1 MSDYA
6 LGLSSSNSKTYSAI
20 TYMDFLKSF
29 FPQKSFLKYP
39 FLILNI
45 KTVLQANF
53 YMVSKFTEHLQ
64 HFSDVDR
71 LFKQIKSDLTYLKLS
86 FSSQQQST
94 LLIPCDL
101 RRCQILLNNINIFR
115 FFSMQTGNLIKRQ
128 ILRNRFPILL
138 QVS

>member
-101 RRCQILLNNINIFR
+101 RRCQILLNNVNIFR

>member
-6 LGLSSSNSKTYSAI
+6 LGLSSSNSKTNSAI

-39 FLILNI
+39 FLILHI

>member
-29 FPQKSFLKYP
+29 FPKKSFLKYP
-39 FLILNI
+39 FLILHI

-64 HFSDVDR
+64 DFSDVDR

>member
-29 FPQKSFLKYP
+29 FPPKSFLKYP
-39 FLILNI
+39 FLILHI

-128 ILRNRFPILL
+128 ILRNWFPILL

>member
-29 FPQKSFLKYP
+29 FPKKSFLKYP
-39 FLILNI
+39 FLILHI

-64 HFSDVDR
+64 DFSDVDR

-101 RRCQILLNNINIFR
+101 RRCQILLNNVNIFR

>member
-1 MSDYA
+1 MSDYG
-6 LGLSSSNSKTYSAI
+6 LGFSSSNSKTYSAI

-39 FLILNI
+39 FLILHI